1 MSVVLAVVTAAAVL
15 AAGAVATAAVYRPG
29 TVSLPTRLAAVFGLG
44 YAVVALTPTVL
55 VLAHAFVPAAAAAAL
70 VAVVVGLAV
79 AARRRSPLSALL
91 RALRTQVTADP
102 VALAAGAL
110 VVAAIAMA
118 RIGIPFNPTHG
129 GWRYWADGL
138 ELADVGHIPAASLQ
152 WGVLHPP
159 TVSKLVGNAFTGEL
173 SFLFSAHAL
182 AGMAVALWLSAAAYA
197 AGLWALAWELG
208 LRWTAPLL
216 PLLGIAGASLPFGV
230 HLNAD
235 IIAKLTFFQD
245 EDMGRSAAVIAT
257 AMLIPALR
265 GEGGRAAPV
274 AAGLV
279 LAAGALT
286 HAIPAVAML
295 ALLGPYAALLLV
307 RCGDRR
313 RVLLAGGAALATAA
327 AVALV
332 LLAPAGGAIGF
343 QGASGNAGY
352 VLFAGRY
359 DPTAYIDG
367 ILRRP
372 RPKTQARWYEAPT
385 ATARALLASATGK
398 TSSTTGL
405 VVAAVCALVA
415 VALVVIFGSAQL
427 GTAAAAAAA
436 MAAILLLVGLLFSY
450 RQSFY
455 IPATF
460 GDRRL
465 FEYASIPVMVIA
477 LALAET
483 AIARLARPGPWAA
496 GACVLLTVA
505 VGVAA
510 GPHAL
515 RGGLQ
520 GASPTAAYITAAR
533 VATPCN
539 SRLVATVN
547 SKGAFQA
554 LTGRA
559 DIVEGMAPFLR
570 PAILRSTVRLVHET
584 RQYLLHP
591 VTDGA
596 FLHREHV
603 DDVLVGRGLGA
614 GWRAFDKASTL
625 AFVRQI
631 AQVRVYRYTGP
642 GVGRGGVRPADAPG
656 YTCRRTPLR

>member
-15 AAGAVATAAVYRPG
+15 AAGAVASAAVFRPG
-29 TVSLPTRLAAVFGLG
+29 SISLPTRLASVFGLG
-44 YAVVALTPTVL
+44 YAVAALTPTVL
-55 VLAHAFVPAAAAAAL
+55 VLAHVFVPAVAAVAL
-70 VAVVVGLAV
+70 VAAFAGLAV
-79 AARRRSPLSALL
+79 AARRRSPPRALL
-91 RALRTQVTADP
+91 GSLRTQLAAEPVT
-102 VALAAGAL
+102 LAAGAI
-110 VVAAIAMA
+110 VVGAIAVA

-138 ELADVGHIPAASLQ
+138 ELADLGHIPAASLQ

-159 TVSKLVGNAFTGEL
+159 TASKLVGNAFTGEL

-182 AGMAVALWLSAAAYA
+182 AGMAVALWLAVAGYA
-197 AGLWALAWELG
+197 AGLWALGWELG
-208 LRWTAPLL
+208 LRRTAPLL
-216 PLLGIAGASLPFGV
+216 PLLGVAGSSLPLGL

-235 IIAKLTFFQD
+235 VIAKLTFFQD
-245 EDMGRSAAVIAT
+245 EDMGRSAAVIAV

-286 HAIPAVAML
+286 HAIPAL
-295 ALLGPYAALLLV
+295 ALLALIGPYAALMLV
-307 RCGDRR
+307 RSHGRR
-313 RVLLAGGAALATAA
+313 RVVVAGATALATAA
-327 AVALV
+327 VVALA

-352 VLFAGRY
+352 VLFDGRY
-359 DPTAYIDG
+359 DPTAYLDG
-367 ILRRP
+367 ILRPP
-372 RPKTQARWYEAPT
+372 RPKTQERWYERPA
-385 ATARALLASATGK
+385 ATARELVSSATGK
-398 TSSTTGL
+398 TASTTG
-405 VVAAVCALVA
+405 VAAVAACALIAVA
-415 VALVVIFGSAQL
+415 VIAIWGSGPL
-427 GTAAAAAAA
+427 WLAAAAAAA
-436 MAAILLLVGLLFSY
+436 MAAILLFVGLAFSY

-465 FEYASIPVMVIA
+465 FEYASIPVMVIV

-483 AIARLARPGPWAA
+483 GIERLLRPGAWAA
-496 GACVLLTVA
+496 GA
-505 VGVAA
+505 GVAITA
-510 GPHAL
+510 AVLVIVGPGAL
-515 RGGLQ
+515 RGDLQ
-520 GASPTAAYITAAR
+520 TESPTAAYITAAR

-539 SRLVATVN
+539 TRLVATVN

-559 DIVEGMAPFLR
+559 DILEGMAPFLR
-570 PAILRSTVRLVHET
+570 PAILRTTVRLVHEA

-591 VTDGA
+591 GTDGA
-596 FLHREHV
+596 FLAREHV

-614 GWRAFDKASTL
+614 GWRAFDRASTL
-625 AFVRQI
+625 AFARQVG
-631 AQVRVYRYTGP
+631 QVRVYRYMGP
-642 GVGRGGVRPADAPG
+642 GAGTGGVRPADAPG
-656 YTCRRTPLR
+656 YTCTRPPLR

>member
-1 MSVVLAVVTAAAVL
+1 MRRSCSCAAAI
-15 AAGAVATAAVYRPG
+15 GA
-29 TVSLPTRLAAVFGLG
+29 
-44 YAVVALTPTVL
+44 
-55 VLAHAFVPAAAAAAL
+55 
-70 VAVVVGLAV
+70 
-79 AARRRSPLSALL
+79 
-91 RALRTQVTADP
+91 
-102 VALAAGAL
+102 
-110 VVAAIAMA
+110 
-118 RIGIPFNPTHG
+118 
-129 GWRYWADGL
+129 
-138 ELADVGHIPAASLQ
+138 
-152 WGVLHPP
+152 
-159 TVSKLVGNAFTGEL
+159 
-173 SFLFSAHAL
+173 
-182 AGMAVALWLSAAAYA
+182 
-197 AGLWALAWELG
+197 
-208 LRWTAPLL
+208 RW
-216 PLLGIAGASLPFGV
+216 
-230 HLNAD
+230 
-235 IIAKLTFFQD
+235 
-245 EDMGRSAAVIAT
+245 
-257 AMLIPALR
+257 
-265 GEGGRAAPV
+265 
-274 AAGLV
+274 
-279 LAAGALT
+279 
-286 HAIPAVAML
+286 
-295 ALLGPYAALLLV
+295 
-307 RCGDRR
+307 
-313 RVLLAGGAALATAA
+313 LLAGGAALATAA

-352 VLFAGRY
+352 VLFDGRY
-359 DPTAYIDG
+359 DPTAYLDG
-367 ILRRP
+367 ILRPP

-398 TSSTTGL
+398 TTSTTGL
-405 VVAAVCALVA
+405 VVVAVCALVA

-496 GACVLLTVA
+496 GACVWLTIA
-505 VGVAA
+505 VVVAA

-570 PAILRSTVRLVHET
+570 PAILRT
-584 RQYLLHP
+584 
-591 VTDGA
+591 
-596 FLHREHV
+596 HR
-603 DDVLVGRGLGA
+603 
-614 GWRAFDKASTL
+614 
-625 AFVRQI
+625 
-631 AQVRVYRYTGP
+631 
-642 GVGRGGVRPADAPG
+642 APG
-656 YTCRRTPLR
+656 ARDPAVPAAPGHRRRVPSSGACRRRPRRAGARSRLACL